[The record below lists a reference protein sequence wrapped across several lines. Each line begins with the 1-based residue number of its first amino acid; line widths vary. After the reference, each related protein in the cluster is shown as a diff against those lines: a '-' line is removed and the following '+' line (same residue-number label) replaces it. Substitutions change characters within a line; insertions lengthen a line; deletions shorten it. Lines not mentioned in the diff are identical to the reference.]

1 MNADKDHQKMLDTI
15 QNPKSE
21 IQSLVTLD
29 DIRAAAERIRPYI
42 HRTPLQTSATI
53 GRMVGADLRFK
64 AEHLQL
70 TGSFK
75 IRGALNKLLSLT
87 DEQRARGVVA
97 FSSGN
102 HAQGVALAARMLDM
116 QATIVMPLD
125 APQTKVDATRDY
137 GATIVRYD
145 RYLEDREARARN
157 IAQEQGATLVPP
169 FDDPAIIAGQGTVG
183 LEIYED
189 WPDAEVVLIPVGGGG
204 LIAGI
209 ATALKSLKPSIE
221 IIGVEPAIADDAR
234 QSLAKG
240 EIVRIAAPRTVA
252 DGVATLALGKHP
264 FTLIRQHVDQIVTAS
279 EDEIMRALALILTR
293 TKQVVEP
300 TGALSTAPALFG
312 TIDLH
317 GRNTVSILC
326 GGNLDLQV
334 LQRLYE

>member
-1 MNADKDHQKMLDTI
+1 MTATI
-15 QNPKSE
+15 QNPISE
-21 IQSLVTLD
+21 IQDFVTLD
-29 DIRAAAERIRPYI
+29 DIRTAAERIGPYI
-42 HRTPLQTSATI
+42 HRTPLQTSATLS
-53 GRMVGADLRFK
+53 RMVGADLRFK

-102 HAQGVALAARMLDM
+102 HAQGVALAARMLGM

-125 APQTKVDATRDY
+125 APQTKVDATREY

-145 RYLEDREARARN
+145 RYREDREVIARS

-189 WPDAEVVLIPVGGGG
+189 WPDVDVALIPVGGGG

-209 ATALKSLKPSIE
+209 ATALKSFKPSIE

-252 DGVATLALGKHP
+252 DGVATLAVGKHP
-264 FTLIRQHVDQIVTAS
+264 FALIRQHVDQIVTAS
-279 EDEIMRALALILTR
+279 ENEIMRALALIMTR

-334 LQRLYE
+334 LARLAAGK